1 MAPDG
6 HTEHAASS
14 AGGELSVRDKA
25 ILDFERQWWKHA
37 GTKEQA
43 IRQRFDVS
51 SARYY
56 QLLAALIRRPEALV
70 YDPMLVKRLL
80 RVRDQ
85 RSAARRR
92 RTSSDQ

>member
-1 MAPDG
+1 MADDLG
-6 HTEHAASS
+6 ASQSDDQS
-14 AGGELSVRDKA
+14 ALGDRDVA

-43 IRQRFDVS
+43 IRERFGVS

-56 QLLAALIRRPEALV
+56 QLLAAIIKRPEALM
-70 YDPMLVKRLL
+70 YDPMLVKRLQ
-80 RVRDQ
+80 RMRDQ

-92 RTSSDQ
+92 RTTPEA

>member
-1 MAPDG
+1 MVSNERN
-6 HTEHAASS
+6 TQ
-14 AGGELSVRDKA
+14 AGEQADAGLSVRDRA

-43 IRQRFDVS
+43 IRERFDVS

-80 RVRDQ
+80 RLRDQ
-85 RSAARRR
+85 RAQARRR
-92 RTSSDQ
+92 RTSSDR

>member
-1 MAPDG
+1 MASDERNAQAG
-6 HTEHAASS
+6 ENES
-14 AGGELSVRDKA
+14 APLGERDRA
-25 ILDFERQWWKHA
+25 ILDFERQWWTHA

-80 RVRDQ
+80 RIRDQ

-92 RTSSDQ
+92 RTSADH

>member
-1 MAPDG
+1 MASDERNAQAG
-6 HTEHAASS
+6 EHAPAPL
-14 AGGELSVRDKA
+14 GERDRA
-25 ILDFERQWWKHA
+25 ILDFERQWWTHA

-92 RTSSDQ
+92 RTSSDH

>member
-1 MAPDG
+1 MASDERSARAG
-6 HTEHAASS
+6 ENAAG
-14 AGGELSVRDKA
+14 ALGERDIA

-70 YDPMLVKRLL
+70 HDPMLVKRLL

-85 RSAARRR
+85 RSAARHR

>member
-1 MAPDG
+1 MTDDLG
-6 HTEHAASS
+6 ASQSDDQS
-14 AGGELSVRDKA
+14 ALGDRDVA

-43 IRQRFDVS
+43 IRERFGVS

-56 QLLAALIRRPEALV
+56 QLLAAIIKRPEALM
-70 YDPMLVKRLL
+70 YDPMLVKRLQ
-80 RVRDQ
+80 RMRDQ

-92 RTSSDQ
+92 RTTPEA

>member
-1 MAPDG
+1 MAPD
-6 HTEHAASS
+6 ERSAPADENAA
-14 AGGELSVRDKA
+14 GVLSERDIA
-25 ILDFERQWWKHA
+25 LLDFERQWWKHA

-56 QLLAALIRRPEALV
+56 QLLAALIRRPAALV

-92 RTSSDQ
+92 RTSPDQ